1 MIRFVGTD
9 NKIHYGDAILPQ
21 GVSDARHAKEAL
33 LIEGNPLGDYTV
45 SNIKVK
51 VRQLL
56 SPLEHSLIGTARF
69 LGLNYRKHAQELNMP
84 IPKYPVLFFKPITSL
99 AGPNDPVVV
108 PLIAQI
114 DNETDYECELVV
126 VIGKPARDVSVKDA
140 LDYVLGYAV
149 GNDVSQRAWQ
159 IKKSGGQWGLGKMFD
174 GWAPFG
180 PAIVSKSLIPNP
192 QALSIST
199 TINDKTVQSESTSD
213 MIFSVAEAI
222 SFLSQG
228 STLMPGDLIFTG
240 TPSGVGSGRK
250 PNLWLQNGD
259 QVTVS
264 LSEVGS
270 VSSQVV
276 YEKGIL
282 PKL

>member
-33 LIEGNPLGDYTV
+33 LIEGNPLGDYNV

-56 SPLEHSLIGTARF
+56 SPLENSLIGTARF

-126 VIGKPARDVSVKDA
+126 VIGKSARDVSVKDA